1 MVVNV
6 ERLVNREADLASE
19 SSLQYWAD
27 RAIADGNIRAIVRQR
42 EQTIHVWCEGL
53 PCPNAAQMTSAFSQA
68 IYQNHDLPIAVSLVS
83 RVVLYGRSGDPIASI
98 DQEPELGSSPEWTV
112 RLEIQP
118 HQIRPAHASS
128 APLQTQDDLV
138 QIIEQT
144 LEGIGQSVNNLNIS
158 IRDLTHDDGAHRS
171 DATDKRLWILCEA
184 DYTPDPARLVRPIAM
199 QLRELNL
206 KGFRDA
212 VLVGQV
218 SGETEPEWVL
228 RIDLT
233 PPEQIVRRWA
243 QWGDVA
249 AIAHRLDQRL
259 TPIHLQVSAM
269 LRDATLHIV
278 CSPQGEATSHASEF
292 PSRDQVL
299 ARIEPVLADLSPRGI
314 LGATVYGLDRPY
326 EAAFP
331 VPSAPQWVTWLDLPA
346 KQYPSLEVSAIEMA
360 RAGNVDAIAFLLDRL
375 LNPDLREKLATGGL
389 HVEIRRQEDLLHIA
403 VEAPISPDQDQTC
416 VTVAR
421 FIEQLE
427 TTDLHGVRLYGRRSG
442 QRQPD
447 WHQALEVRTVRQ
459 AEHQTKRETE
469 RQDSQDFAASSQAA
483 HHDSDP
489 GVTTAATESPKSPPR
504 SSPKSSPRFSTPFF
518 SAQPGRSS
526 ASPLRA
532 TRRLLCSTGFVT
544 DRPTTPSF
552 EPVRRPR
559 ANFNTA
565 LVWGAIGMVL
575 TVQTD
580 WVSSVLLER
589 QATREALLRGAA
601 TTQNTENR
609 DMRRNPSIVPP
620 EDMRQPLSPQDSP
633 IDQDANGFDDRE
645 FTAAP
650 IGESPVSGNSE
661 ANQPVTDIKAN
672 FPTLNSDQM
681 DRQIALYDQY
691 LQDFGIPDVLIVG
704 SSRALRGIDPSAL
717 ETALV
722 SAGHR
727 NLRVFNLG
735 INGATAQVIE
745 MLLTQV
751 LAADQLP
758 KLVIWADG
766 ARAFN
771 SGREDRTYQAI
782 AQSPGYASIR
792 DGFRPIESEAPAL
805 PSDLAP
811 SFFDSFGQRYRDF
824 NDQLTRGFS
833 DHSATYAQREKLRE
847 NLRDFT
853 IARLQPESQTDSLA
867 DASAASSQ
875 ELGNAALYRN
885 GFFAFADRFAPA
897 EYYERYTPVPG
908 SYDSDYDAFQLR
920 GIQSISLTNVADV
933 LRSRDIKLVFV
944 NLPLTK
950 TYLDETRHRHEN
962 TFSTYMLQMSQ
973 SLDFAFRDF
982 GRLWPE
988 KNDYFSDPSHL
999 NRYGAEAV
1007 AIRLAQSPMIPWE
1020 SLAETATSSVTPS
1033 STQSSR

>member
-27 RAIADGNIRAIVRQR
+27 RAIADRNIRAIVRQR
-42 EQTIHVWCEGL
+42 EHTIHVWCEGF
-53 PCPNAAQMTSAFSQA
+53 PCPNAAQVTSAFSQT
-68 IYQNHDLPIAVSLVS
+68 IYQNHDLPITASSVS
-83 RVVLYGRSGDPIASI
+83 RVVLYGRSRDSNSGSDR
-98 DQEPELGSSPEWTV
+98 EPELGASPEWTV

-118 HQIRPAHASS
+118 HQIRPNAAN
-128 APLQTQDDLV
+128 AVLQTPADLV
-138 QIIEQT
+138 QLLKQT
-144 LEGIGQSVNNLNIS
+144 LAETGQRISNLNIS
-158 IRDLTHDDGAHRS
+158 IRDLAHNDEAQTS
-171 DATDKRLWILCEA
+171 EATDKRLWILCES
-184 DYTPDPARLVRPIAM
+184 DYIPDPAQLVRPIALR
-199 QLRELNL
+199 LRELNL

-218 SGETEPEWVL
+218 SGETEPEWLV

-233 PPEQIVRRWA
+233 PPEQIIRRWA
-243 QWGDVA
+243 QWGDIA

-278 CSPQGEATSHASEF
+278 CSPQGEATMNAVAF
-292 PSRDQVL
+292 PTRDQVL

-326 EAAFP
+326 EATFP

-346 KQYPSLEVSAIEMA
+346 KQYPSLEVSSINMA
-360 RAGNVDAIAFLLDRL
+360 RAGNLDAIAFLLDRL

-389 HVEIRRQEDLLHIA
+389 HVEIRRQNDWLHIA
-403 VEAPISPDQDQTC
+403 VEAPISPDREPTC
-416 VTVAR
+416 ATVSR

-427 TTDLHGVRLYGRRSG
+427 ATDLQGVRLYGRRSG

-447 WHQALEVRTVRQ
+447 WTHPFELQVRPTN
-459 AEHQTKRETE
+459 
-469 RQDSQDFAASSQAA
+469 ASYPSV
-483 HHDSDP
+483 DP
-489 GVTTAATESPKSPPR
+489 SESATMPFPPSSEAILDATAPHKLGTANATTAANVRSPK
-504 SSPKSSPRFSTPFF
+504 FSTPFF
-518 SAQPGRSS
+518 SAPPDRMT

-544 DRPTTPSF
+544 DRPSTPSF
-552 EPVRRPR
+552 EPVRRPN
-559 ANFNTA
+559 ASFNTA
-565 LVWGAIGMVL
+565 LVWGAIGVVL

-580 WVSSVLLER
+580 WVSSELLER
-589 QATREALLRGAA
+589 QANQEAFVRGAITA
-601 TTQNTENR
+601 QGNENR
-609 DMRRNPSIVPP
+609 DLRRDAINPNMAPP
-620 EDMRQPLSPQDSP
+620 ENLLGSASSGAASTAP
-633 IDQDANGFDDRE
+633 IDQDANGFDDRD
-645 FTAAP
+645 FTAEP
-650 IGESPVSGNSE
+650 ITNPPAAGRSTANPPT
-661 ANQPVTDIKAN
+661 NQPVTNVKAS
-672 FPTLNSDQM
+672 FPTLNSEQM

-691 LQDFGIPDVLIVG
+691 IQDFGVPDVLIVG
-704 SSRALRGIDPSAL
+704 SSRALRGIDPAAL
-717 ETALV
+717 ETALTA
-722 SAGHR
+722 AGHQD
-727 NLRVFNLG
+727 LRVFNLG

-745 MLLTQV
+745 VLLTQV

-758 KLVIWADG
+758 KLVLWADG

-771 SGREDRTYQAI
+771 SGREDRTYQAL

-792 DGFRPIESEAPAL
+792 DGFRPIESEAPPL

-811 SFFDSFGQRYRDF
+811 SFFDSVGQRYRAF
-824 NDQLTRGFS
+824 NDRLTRGFS
-833 DHSATYAQREKLRE
+833 DHSATYAQREQLRA
-847 NLRDFT
+847 NLRDFA
-853 IARLQPESQTDSLA
+853 IARLQPKDHTNSSVA
-867 DASAASSQ
+867 DASVASSE

-885 GFFAFADRFAPA
+885 GFFAFADRFTPL
-897 EYYERYTPVPG
+897 EYYEHYAHVPG
-908 SYDSDYDAFQLR
+908 SYDSDYDGFQLR

-944 NLPLTK
+944 NLPLTQ
-950 TYLDETRHRHEN
+950 TYLDETRRRYEN
-962 TFSTYMLQMSQ
+962 TFSDYMLQMSK

-1020 SLAETATSSVTPS
+1020 SLKETTTAPVTPP
-1033 STQSSR
+1033 